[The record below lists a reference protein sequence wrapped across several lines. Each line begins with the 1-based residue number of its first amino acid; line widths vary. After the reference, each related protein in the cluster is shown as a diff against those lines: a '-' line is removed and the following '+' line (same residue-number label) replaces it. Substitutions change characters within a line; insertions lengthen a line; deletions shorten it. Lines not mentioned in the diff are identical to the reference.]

1 MDRRLVSQYVL
12 RKRCDTVNSGYDL
25 PYRAVITPD
34 FTSGAWRVILWLVQI
49 RGMSFGGLRFIF

>member
-34 FTSGAWRVILWLVQI
+34 FTSGAGKT
-49 RGMSFGGLRFIF
+49 GMSKRFGGLYYGWFRFEE